1 MNDFTIGNPNIK
13 VNSSSLATGPEFM
26 TNTTTIDPKAGVSPQ
41 YKNAVQ
47 GKFANAVASK
57 LGIGS
62 IGPLPN
68 DLRDFASYNYI
79 WTLGCLNNYEIN
91 FPDKTYRKRDPSIV
105 ILRSGGNAGNG
116 GATAYESKGKV
127 EYYIDNVDINCLITP
142 SEKYKQSNAFQIDFE
157 IMEPYSMGLFLQAL
171 QVAALRCGHKN
182 YLEAPYVLSVDF
194 KGWNDNG
201 INVSKP
207 NLRRIFPLS
216 LVNIDFEVNEGGS
229 MYKVKAIPWHEQAL
243 ADQAQ
248 SVKTDVTIV
257 GKNVQE
263 LLQSGG
269 KSLAEVLNNREQEKK
284 KAKEV
289 ITPNEYVIIF
299 PKGRT
304 SADEN
309 LLGETEDDVG
319 ATADPNKEAGGER
332 ELSEEKKRELYE
344 SITGENNAQVPEDFD
359 AELSKLLG
367 TVVKRSA
374 IGESI
379 RDFAEKKENL
389 NDIGKSNLVSSYL
402 DGGQQPFGRPK
413 FVESEKTKGTFERGK
428 VQISDNGRALTFK
441 SGTTIQEII
450 EEVVILSDY
459 GRKVAEAEPD
469 QFGMIPW
476 FKIQPSVY
484 LITDEKQMN
493 LSGKYPMV
501 FVYRVVPFKA
511 HVSRYAPVTKAS
523 PGIEMLKSQAVKEYD
538 YIYSGKNDDVL
549 KFDLNFNLAFF
560 TSISPFGGKTQSG
573 VKDVEQNKTAGKDEN
588 PKTKPIEGDSSNISQ
603 SGSPTLQEKPKQG
616 TGGTGGTNGL
626 NSTPTSIARDFND
639 ALVNSDVDLI
649 TASMTIMG
657 DPYYIADSGMGNYS
671 AGTTPIINITEDGTM
686 DYQSSE
692 VDVLVNFRT
701 PLDISQ
707 TGGYDFP
714 RLGISP
720 TGAFSG
726 LYQVY
731 MVRNSFSEGVFSQDL
746 KMIRRKNQTGVDTKS
761 EPTSEKNLAR
771 DVEVQDK
778 KNVRTDQG
786 AGTSGPGLPGGDPL
800 IYSNDAESSVT
811 GPGLPAGDPEIYS

>member
-1 MNDFTIGNPNIK
+1 MNDFSIGNPNIK
-13 VNSSSLATGPEFM
+13 VNSNSFATGPEFM

-127 EYYIDNVDINCLITP
+127 EYYIDNVDINCIITP

-216 LVNIDFEVNEGGS
+216 FVNIDFEVNEGGS

-493 LSGKYPMV
+493 LAGKYPMV

-649 TASMTIMG
+649 TATMTIMG

-746 KMIRRKNQTGVDTKS
+746 RMIRRKNQTGVDTKS

-811 GPGLPAGDPEIYS
+811 GPGLPAGDPELYT

>member
-216 LVNIDFEVNEGGS
+216 FVNIDFEVNEGGS

>member
-428 VQISDNGRALTFK
+428 VEISDNGRALTFK

>member
-1 MNDFTIGNPNIK
+1 MNDFTVTNPNIK

-26 TNTTTIDPKAGVSPQ
+26 TNTTTVDPKAGVGPQ
-41 YKNAVQ
+41 YKDAVQ

>member
-1 MNDFTIGNPNIK
+1 MNDFTVTNPNIK

-26 TNTTTIDPKAGVSPQ
+26 TNTTTVDPKAGVGPQ
-41 YKNAVQ
+41 YKDAVQ

-62 IGPLPN
+62 FGPLPN

-79 WTLGCLNNYEIN
+79 WTLGCLNNQEIN
-91 FPDKTYRKRDPSIV
+91 FPDKTYRKRDPEVV
-105 ILRSGGNAGNG
+105 ILRSGGNAGDG

-127 EYYIDNVDINCLITP
+127 EYYIDNVDINSIITP
-142 SEKYKQSNAFQIDFE
+142 TGKTKQTNAVTIDSE

-171 QVAALRCGHKN
+171 QVAALQSGHKN
-182 YLEAPYVLSVDF
+182 YLEAPYCLSLDF
-194 KGWNDNG
+194 RGWNDNG

-207 NLRRIFPLS
+207 ELRRIYPLKF
-216 LVNIDFEVNEGGS
+216 VNIDFEVNEGGS
-229 MYKVKAIPWHEQAL
+229 MYKVKAIPWNEMAL
-243 ADQAQ
+243 SDQAQ
-248 SVKTDVTIV
+248 SVATDVTIV

-263 LLQSGG
+263 LLQTGG
-269 KSLAEVLNNREQEKK
+269 KSLAEILNNREQEKK

-289 ITPNEYVIIF
+289 VTPNEYVIIF

-319 ATADPNKEAGGER
+319 ATIDPNKESGGER
-332 ELSEEKKRELYE
+332 ELSEERKKQIYE
-344 SITGENNAQVPEDFD
+344 SITGENNAQVPKDFD
-359 AELSKLLG
+359 AELSKMLG
-367 TVVKRSA
+367 TIVKRSA

-413 FVESEKTKGTFERGK
+413 FVESEKTKGLFERGK

-441 SGTTIQEII
+441 AGTTVQEII
-450 EEVVILSDY
+450 EEVIILSDY
-459 GRKVAEAEPD
+459 GRKLAEAEPD

-484 LITDEKQMN
+484 MITDTKQMD

-501 FVYRVVPFKA
+501 FVYRVIPYKA
-511 HVSRYAPVTKAS
+511 HISRYSPVTKAS
-523 PGIEMLKSQAVKEYD
+523 PGIEMLRSQAVKEYD

-560 TSISPFGGKTQSG
+560 TSITPFGGKTQSG
-573 VKDVEQNKTAGKDEN
+573 IKDSEQNKTAGKNEN
-588 PKTKPIEGDSSNISQ
+588 PKTKTIEGDANNISQ
-603 SGSPTLQEKPKQG
+603 TGIATLQEKLKAG
-616 TGGTGGTNGL
+616 TGGLGGTEL
-626 NSTPTSIARDFND
+626 NSVQTAIARDFND
-639 ALVNSDVDLI
+639 ALVNSPVDLI
-649 TASMTIMG
+649 TANMTIMG

-671 AGTTPIINITEDGTM
+671 AGTTPLINLTEDGTM
-686 DYQSSE
+686 DYQSTE

-701 PLDISQ
+701 PLDISA
-707 TGGYDFP
+707 TGNYEFP

-726 LYQVY
+726 LYQVIF
-731 MVRNSFSEGVFSQDL
+731 VRNSFSEGVFTQDL
-746 KMIRRKNQTGVDTKS
+746 RMIRRKNQTGVDTKS

-771 DVEVQDK
+771 DVDVEDT

-786 AGTSGPGLPGGDPL
+786 SGASGPGLPGGDPL

>member
-588 PKTKPIEGDSSNISQ
+588 PKTKPIEGDSSNIST